1 MRRVVGL
8 RLPTIAGTQG
18 DQLPS
23 SNRWI
28 ALHRDE
34 GLARVGALGILGR
47 EEVGNQH
54 DEVEQDQEAGAR
66 HGEVMA
72 AEAPPHQLPVGGDGD
87 PVLGFLAG
95 R

>member
-18 DQLPS
+18 AQL
-23 SNRWI
+23 
-28 ALHRDE
+28 AVVEEMHDLHRNE

-47 EEVGNQH
+47 EEVRHQ
-54 DEVEQDQEAGAR
+54 DDQVEQDQQAGAR
-66 HGEVMA
+66 HREVMA

-87 PVLGFLAG
+87 PVLGLLAG
-95 R
+95 W